1 MIALR
6 LIEKQKT
13 CELLNFHSFLPAC
26 LIYLILGYTIRA
38 ALTFASPYTTIK
50 VLNRLTCGL
59 MHCFTFF
66 GGFKI
71 SVSGRKDILK
81 EKGLFVISSHVSYM
95 DAVILGTLLPGSF
108 TTRSEA
114 KKIPFFG
121 QVIAVGDSIFIDRE
135 KKSNIIHYV
144 NIMAERLKNNINV
157 FNFPEGHATDG
168 TEILSFFPS
177 FFNAPLKTKSAIVPI
192 TIDYKKVNGSSDFN
206 KDDIYWYDGK
216 ISLIGHLWNMFKLKR
231 IDVTVTIH
239 EKILPNGHQAD
250 AKGRRL
256 ISDLCMRRLSGYKNL
271 PISNH
276 HPLLKRNPS
285 FDLTPRIKQEES
297 SAK

>member
-1 MIALR
+1 MRTIKFS
-6 LIEKQKT
+6 LIFT
-13 CELLNFHSFLPAC
+13 CM
-26 LIYLILGYTIRA
+26 LIYLVLGHIVRA
-38 ALTFASPYTTIK
+38 VLTFANPYTTIK

-71 SVSGRKDILK
+71 SVSGQKDILK
-81 EKGLFVISSHVSYM
+81 ENGLFVISSHVSYM

-108 TTRSEA
+108 TTRSGA

-121 QVIAVGDSIFIDRE
+121 QVVAVGDSIFIDRK
-135 KKSNIIHYV
+135 KKSNILHYV

-168 TEILSFFPS
+168 TEMLSFFPS

-192 TIDYKKVNGSSDFN
+192 TIEYKQVNGSSDFN

-216 ISLIGHLWNMFKLKR
+216 ISLIRHLWNMFKLKR

-239 EKILPNGHQAD
+239 DKILPNGYEANSKD
-250 AKGRRL
+250 RKL
-256 ISDLCMRRLSGYKNL
+256 ISDLCMKRLAGYKNL
-271 PISNH
+271 PISDN
-276 HPLLKRNPS
+276 HPLIKRDPS
-285 FDLTPRIKQEES
+285 PELTSQPKPEES
-297 SAK
+297 PVK